1 MLKAI
6 MTALATVAL
15 AACAS
20 VPVAPER
27 VQASEQA
34 IQAAQA
40 AGVEQQPGAA
50 KYLDLARS
58 EMSQGQKLSESEPRQ
73 AETMFARAESDA
85 KLAIATAKE
94 GTAKADVQRLNDELK
109 SVSANQ

>member
-6 MTALATVAL
+6 MTALAAVAL

-58 EMSQGQKLSESEPRQ
+58 EMSQGQKLSDSEPRQ

-109 SVSANQ
+109 SVSAIQ